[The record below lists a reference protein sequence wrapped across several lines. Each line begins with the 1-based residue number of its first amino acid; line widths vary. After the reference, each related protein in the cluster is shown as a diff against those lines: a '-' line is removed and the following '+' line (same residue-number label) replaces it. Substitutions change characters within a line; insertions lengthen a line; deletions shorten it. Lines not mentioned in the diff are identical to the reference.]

1 MRTKRKKNMHTGM
14 IVDDS
19 QQRKQRPAGDS
30 ALITN
35 ELNK

>member
-1 MRTKRKKNMHTGM
+1 MHTGM

-19 QQRKQRPAGDS
+19 KQRKQRPVGAS